1 MKELGYYLEDTRRS
15 NGVSLEEAASDLN
28 VDVSYLEN
36 IESANVRAFKDVYYM
51 RELVREYAKYLGL
64 SEEKI
69 QDEFNDFLFEHTSKI
84 SLDDIMEAKKKKE
97 EEERLENTKKI
108 QSPYTKE
115 YKRKI
120 KKLPFVLAG
129 VIFLLAII
137 ISIVVIKII
146 NREPAV
152 TSELKGIEVYEYTY

>member
-51 RELVREYAKYLGL
+51 RKLVKEYAKYLGL
-64 SEEKI
+64 SPEKI

-97 EEERLENTKKI
+97 EEEKTKKI

-120 KKLPFVLAG
+120 KNYHLC
-129 VIFLLAII
+129 
-137 ISIVVIKII
+137 
-146 NREPAV
+146 
-152 TSELKGIEVYEYTY
+152 

>member
-1 MKELGYYLEDTRRS
+1 MKELGYYLQDTRRS

-84 SLDDIMEAKKKKE
+84 SLDDIKEAQRKLE
-97 EEERLENTKKI
+97 EKDQKKI
-108 QSPYTKE
+108 KSPYTIVRKK
-115 YKRKI
+115 KRK
-120 KKLPFVLAG
+120 KD
-129 VIFLLAII
+129 
-137 ISIVVIKII
+137 
-146 NREPAV
+146 
-152 TSELKGIEVYEYTY
+152 

>member
-1 MKELGYYLEDTRRS
+1 MKELGYYLQDTRRS
-15 NGVSLEEAASDLN
+15 NGVSLEEAATDLN

-51 RELVREYAKYLGL
+51 RELIKEYAKYLGL
-64 SEEKI
+64 KEDKI

-84 SLDDIMEAKKKKE
+84 SLEDIRSAQKKKE
-97 EEERLENTKKI
+97 EEERQENTKKI

-115 YKRKI
+115 YKRKV
-120 KKLPFVLAG
+120 KKMPFVIIGSIFILAV
-129 VIFLLAII
+129 VIAII
-137 ISIVVIKII
+137 VIETI
-146 NREPAV
+146 NKEPAI

>member
-69 QDEFNDFLFEHTSKI
+69 QNEFNDFLFEHTSKI

-115 YKRKI
+115 YKRKV

-137 ISIVVIKII
+137 ISIVVIKTI

-152 TSELKGIEVYEYTY
+152 KSELKGIEVYEYTY

>member
-69 QDEFNDFLFEHTSKI
+69 LDEFNDFLFEHTSKI
-84 SLDDIMEAKKKKE
+84 SLEDIRSAQKKKE
-97 EEERLENTKKI
+97 EEERQENTKKI

-115 YKRKI
+115 YKRKV
-120 KKLPFVLAG
+120 KKMPFVIIG
-129 VIFLLAII
+129 SIFILAIVI
-137 ISIVVIKII
+137 AILVIKTI
-146 NREPAV
+146 NKEPAI

>member
-1 MKELGYYLEDTRRS
+1 MKELGYYLQDTRRS
-15 NGVSLEEAASDLN
+15 NGVSLEEAATDLN

-51 RELVREYAKYLGL
+51 RELIKEYAKYLGL
-64 SEEKI
+64 KEDKI

-84 SLDDIMEAKKKKE
+84 SLEDIRSAQKKKE
-97 EEERLENTKKI
+97 EEAKLENTKKI

-115 YKRKI
+115 YKRKV
-120 KKLPFVLAG
+120 KKMPFVIIG
-129 VIFLLAII
+129 SIFILAIVIAI
-137 ISIVVIKII
+137 IAIETI
-146 NREPAV
+146 NREPAI

>member
-51 RELVREYAKYLGL
+51 RKLVKEYAKYLGL
-64 SEEKI
+64 SPEKI

-84 SLDDIMEAKKKKE
+84 SLDYIMEAKNKKKE
-97 EEERLENTKKI
+97 EEKTKKI

-129 VIFLLAII
+129 IIFLLAII
-137 ISIVVIKII
+137 ISIVVIKTI
-146 NREPAV
+146 NREPAI

>member
-1 MKELGYYLEDTRRS
+1 MKELGYYLEDTRRN

-84 SLDDIMEAKKKKE
+84 SLDDIMEAKKKKD
-97 EEERLENTKKI
+97 EEERLDNTKKI

-115 YKRKI
+115 YKRKV

-137 ISIVVIKII
+137 ISIVVIKTI
-146 NREPAV
+146 NREPVV

>member
-1 MKELGYYLEDTRRS
+1 MKELGYYLQDTRRS
-15 NGVSLEEAASDLN
+15 NGVSLEEAATDLN

-51 RELVREYAKYLGL
+51 RELIKEYAKYLGL
-64 SEEKI
+64 KEDKI

-84 SLDDIMEAKKKKE
+84 SLEDIRSAQKKKE
-97 EEERLENTKKI
+97 EEERQENTKKI

-115 YKRKI
+115 YKRKV
-120 KKLPFVLAG
+120 KKMPFVIIGSIFILAV
-129 VIFLLAII
+129 VIAII
-137 ISIVVIKII
+137 VIKTI
-146 NREPAV
+146 NKEPAI

>member
-84 SLDDIMEAKKKKE
+84 SLDDIMEAKKKKD
-97 EEERLENTKKI
+97 EEERLDNTKKI

-137 ISIVVIKII
+137 ISIVVIKTI
-146 NREPAV
+146 NREPVV

>member
-69 QDEFNDFLFEHTSKI
+69 LDEFNDFLFEHTSKI

-137 ISIVVIKII
+137 ISIVVIKTI

>member
-1 MKELGYYLEDTRRS
+1 MKELGYYLQDTRRS

-51 RELVREYAKYLGL
+51 RELVKEYAKYLGL
-64 SEEKI
+64 SEDKI

-84 SLDDIMEAKKKKE
+84 SLDDIMEAKKKKD
-97 EEERLENTKKI
+97 EEERLDNTKKI

-115 YKRKI
+115 YKRKV

-137 ISIVVIKII
+137 ISIVVIKTI
-146 NREPAV
+146 NREPVV

>member
-84 SLDDIMEAKKKKE
+84 SLDDIMEAKRKKE
-97 EEERLENTKKI
+97 EEEKLKEEKKYNLLI
-108 QSPYTKE
+108 LKSI
-115 YKRKI
+115 KRK
-120 KKLPFVLAG
+120 LRNG
-129 VIFLLAII
+129 LLF
-137 ISIVVIKII
+137 
-146 NREPAV
+146 
-152 TSELKGIEVYEYTY
+152 